1 VRPAMDRAR
10 IWPDFR
16 QEHILYEDED
26 LIAVHKPA
34 GVPSQAAQPDRPD
47 DLVTRLRAF
56 LGARDRV
63 KDPYLG
69 VHQRLDRDTSGVML
83 FTKRTEVNAAL
94 ARQFEGRT
102 LQKRYLAAVSGWSA
116 KPGARDVTLDD
127 QLRKGDGGRMEVVV
141 APSRAPLRGRPRPS
155 ARPFGRDRDHARGAA
170 HGRVAAVGTQTG
182 SQRAL
187 THVTVRTHKGER
199 ALLELRLETGRTHQ
213 ARVQLANA
221 RAPIAGDPLYGGALA
236 PRLMLHAAVLE
247 LEHPRTGKRLEL
259 RDPAPADM
267 ADWVAR
273 GDRAEAV
280 YDDVAALDRALALAV
295 ERRWGLGH
303 SALREPEDRRT
314 TAFRLVNEEGDALP
328 GLAVDVYGDHLVA
341 QLYVGGIWEDRARR
355 DRVLDR
361 LDALGF
367 DGVYLKLRPKQSNV
381 LVDTRRDD
389 LAPAQPVRGQPASAG
404 VPFRVRLGDGLSTGI
419 FLDQR
424 PNRRLV
430 REIAQG
436 ARVLN
441 LFSYTCAFSV
451 AAALGGAVRTVSV
464 DASVLALERGRANLE
479 AAGVPLGARGPAEAH
494 SFVAEDVFAW
504 LARAATKSERFD
516 LVIVDPPSY
525 SSTKKRRFVAE
536 SDYGDLVAMVSKV
549 LAPHGKVLACCNHR
563 GLPRGK
569 LRRFVAQ
576 GLKGGGGQ
584 AQGAEL
590 AQLKDLPDA
599 PDFPPPLGREP
610 HMKSLLATLV

>member
-1 VRPAMDRAR
+1 MDRAR
-10 IWPDFR
+10 IWPAFR
-16 QEHILYEDED
+16 AEHVLFEDDD

-47 DLVTRLRAF
+47 DLVTRLRLF
-56 LGARDRV
+56 LAARDGV

-69 VHQRLDRDTSGVML
+69 THQRLDRDTSGLVL
-83 FTKRTEVNAAL
+83 FTKRPDVNAAL

-102 LQKRYLAAVSGWSA
+102 LAKSYLAAVSGWNPKS
-116 KPGARDVTLDD
+116 RVLTLDD
-127 QLRKGDGGRMEVVV
+127 QLRKGDGGRIEVV
-141 APSRAPLRGRPRPS
+141 ATRSRPAQRGRSRPG
-155 ARPFGRDRDHARGAA
+155 ARPFDRDRDRDRG
-170 HGRVAAVGTQTG
+170 VGLGG
-182 SQRAL
+182 SQRAV
-187 THVTVRTHKGER
+187 THVTVRTQKGDR

-221 RAPIAGDPLYGGALA
+221 RAPIAGDPIYGGALA
-236 PRLMLHAAVLE
+236 SRLMLHAARLE
-247 LEHPRTGKRLEL
+247 LDHPRSGKPLDL
-259 RDPAPADM
+259 RDPAPPDM

-273 GDRAEAV
+273 GDRGDAV
-280 YDDVAALDRALALAV
+280 YDDAAALDRSLALAL
-295 ERRWGLGH
+295 ERRWGLAQ
-303 SALREPEDRRT
+303 SAVREPVTERT
-314 TAFRLVNEEGDALP
+314 TAFRIVNEEGDALP
-328 GLAVDVYGDHLVA
+328 GLALDVYGEHLVA
-341 QLYVGGIWEDRARR
+341 HLYVGGVWEDASRRA
-355 DRVLDR
+355 RVLDR
-361 LDALGF
+361 LHALGF
-367 DGVYLKLRPKQSNV
+367 DGVYLKLRPKQANV

-389 LAPAQPVRGQPASAG
+389 LAPALPVRGEAAPLEIEVREEG
-404 VPFRVRLGDGLSTGI
+404 VPYRVRLGDGLSTGI

-430 REIAQG
+430 RELARG

-451 AAALGGAVRTVSV
+451 VAALGGAVRTVSV
-464 DASVLALERGRANLE
+464 DASVLALEWGRANFE
-479 AAGVPLGARGPAEAH
+479 AAGIALAKGPDAAH
-494 SFVAEDVFAW
+494 GFVAEDVFAW
-504 LARAATKSERFD
+504 LGRAAGKAERFD

-549 LAPHGKVLACCNHR
+549 LAPHGKVMACCNHR
-563 GLPRGK
+563 GLSRSK

-576 GLKGGGGQ
+576 GLKGD
-584 AQGAEL
+584 GAEL

-610 HMKSLLATLV
+610 HMKSVLATLS